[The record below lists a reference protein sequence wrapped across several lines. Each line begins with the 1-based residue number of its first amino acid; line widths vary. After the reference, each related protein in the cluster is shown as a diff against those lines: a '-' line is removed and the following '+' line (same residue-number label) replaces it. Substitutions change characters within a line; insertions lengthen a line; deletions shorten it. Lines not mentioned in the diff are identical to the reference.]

1 MNIEEA
7 IRTAL
12 EYERRIRDIYLDAA
26 EQAGDPA
33 GKRVFAEL
41 GADEQRHVDYLKSRL
56 AQWRQSGRIEL
67 ENLEAAVPDLLR
79 VRDAAAAVESK
90 MDREDRRDEKQMLSK
105 ALQAEV
111 ETSAFYQKMV
121 DALDGDGRR
130 LFSRFLA
137 IEQGHIDAVQA
148 ELDHLS
154 SSGYWLGFKE
164 FDME

>member
-12 EYERRIRDIYLDAA
+12 EYERRIRDIYLGAA

-90 MDREDRRDEKQMLSK
+90 MDREDRRDEKQMLNK
-105 ALQAEV
+105 ALHRPSNRTA
-111 ETSAFYQKMV
+111 AFGI
-121 DALDGDGRR
+121 AGR
-130 LFSRFLA
+130 LA
-137 IEQGHIDAVQA
+137 AIDDRVLQIA
-148 ELDHLS
+148 DHLP
-154 SSGYWLGFKE
+154 
-164 FDME
+164 